1 MRLYIAGPMT
11 GYPKFNIPAF
21 DDIALAL
28 RRLDHTVI
36 SPAELDGY
44 DVRQWLLKSEHG
56 SPADY
61 PPGFTWGD
69 FLARDVKTIADS
81 SLTGVVVLPGWQKSR
96 GARLETFVARLA
108 GLDVMRFY
116 VLEERFSNVPTSELT
131 TAWSGQSFYA
141 KQGRVAYDKQPLVSP
156 LSVMTK

>member
-1 MRLYIAGPMT
+1 VRLYIAGPMT

-21 DDIALAL
+21 DDMALAL

-36 SPAELDGY
+36 SPAELDGF

-56 SPADY
+56 SPTDY

-81 SLTGVVVLPGWQKSR
+81 SLTGVVVLPGWQYSR

-116 VLEERFSNVPTSELT
+116 ATEERFSNVPVVDLAD
-131 TAWSGQSFYA
+131 AWA
-141 KQGRVAYDKQPLVSP
+141 GRVAYYKQPFGAHLA
-156 LSVMTK
+156 VMTK